1 MASKH
6 IVNCPY
12 CFQLFKKKGC
22 YEKHILYCQ
31 QTMSNVSNGSYVSN
45 ESNGCNKEKVP
56 NTGQLYELITTLTEK
71 YNTVQ
76 SELESLKRHINIK
89 NKRIDVLTWLN
100 EQPIPSSTWSM
111 CMEHFTISVDDIE
124 AIFKNGFIDGALEII
139 NSYLYQEETR
149 QVLKCFEQKNNIL
162 YVFDGGEWKELKND
176 EFKVIFNDIYK
187 KILGSFD
194 EYKNKNQY
202 RMNNEDFQTE
212 YSNNFMKI
220 ICVNLTTDIKCT
232 RIKNKI
238 YNEFKESFK
247 TIVELDI

>member
-6 IVNCPY
+6 IVNCPS

-31 QTMSNVSNGSYVSN
+31 QTMNIVSNGSN
-45 ESNGCNKEKVP
+45 VP
-56 NTGQLYELITTLTEK
+56 NTRQLYELITSLTEK

-76 SELESLKRHINIK
+76 SELVSLKRHINIK

-100 EQPIPSSTWSM
+100 EQPVPISTWST
-111 CMEHFTISVDDIE
+111 CMNNFTISVDDIE
-124 AIFKNGFIDGALEII
+124 GIFKNGFIDGVLDII
-139 NSYLYQEETR
+139 NSYLYHEETR
-149 QVLKCFEQKNNIL
+149 PVLKCFEQKNNIL
-162 YVFDGGEWKELKND
+162 YVFDDGEWKELK
-176 EFKVIFNDIYK
+176 
-187 KILGSFD
+187 SD
-194 EYKNKNQY
+194 EYKNRNQY

-220 ICVNLTTDIKCT
+220 LCVNLTTDIKCT